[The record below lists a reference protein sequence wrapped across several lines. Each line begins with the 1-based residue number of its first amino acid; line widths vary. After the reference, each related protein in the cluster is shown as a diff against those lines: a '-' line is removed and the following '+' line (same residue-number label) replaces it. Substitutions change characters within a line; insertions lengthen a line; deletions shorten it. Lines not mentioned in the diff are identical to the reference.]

1 MSYVSEQS
9 HPNNFLVNLVSQA
22 MEKAHYGLV
31 AGGKRD
37 LPDYKYLNLNPGEHY
52 RLLKAMVQIL
62 KPQTSIE
69 IGTFTGLGTIALHEA
84 GYGYVHT
91 FDIIPWDH
99 LMSHLTPEH
108 FKDRL
113 AQHVAD
119 LTDLVEYRKYSHLFQ
134 NADIIFMDAP
144 KDGVFEPKM
153 IEILLKLTPKKDR
166 ILVMDDIWFDC
177 MQPLWRSI
185 KCPKIDI
192 TSLGHWSG
200 TGIVDLSFSSS
211 L

>member
-1 MSYVSEQS
+1 
-9 HPNNFLVNLVSQA
+9 
-22 MEKAHYGLV
+22 MEKAHYGIV

-62 KPQTSIE
+62 KPKISVE
-69 IGTFTGLGTIALHEA
+69 IGTFTGLGAIALHEA
-84 GYGYVHT
+84 GYGHVHT

-99 LMSHLTPEH
+99 LLSHLTPEH
-108 FKDRL
+108 FKDRMT
-113 AQHVAD
+113 QHISD
-119 LTDLVEYRKYSHLFQ
+119 LSDEMEFKKYGYLLN

-153 IEILLKLTPKKDR
+153 VQLLQTLHSKPNR
-166 ILVMDDIWFDC
+166 ILIMDDIWFDC
-177 MQPLWRSI
+177 MQPVWQSI
-185 KCPKIDI
+185 KLPKIDI

-200 TGIVDLSFSSS
+200 TGIVDLSFGSS

>member
-1 MSYVSEQS
+1 MPDRWARLWAPHRMEYLKGENRPLSENGVDCPFCRIPTLSDEEGLIVARGESAYV
-9 HPNNFLVNLVSQA
+9 VMNL
-22 MEKAHYGLV
+22 YPYN
-31 AGGKRD
+31 AG
-37 LPDYKYLNLNPGEHY
+37 H
-52 RLLKAMVQIL
+52 LLICAN
-62 KPQTSIE
+62 
-69 IGTFTGLGTIALHEA
+69 
-84 GYGYVHT
+84 
-91 FDIIPWDH
+91 
-99 LMSHLTPEH
+99 
-108 FKDRL
+108 R
-113 AQHVAD
+113 HVAD
-119 LTDLVEYRKYSHLFQ
+119 LTDLTEYRKYSHLFQ

-144 KDGVFEPKM
+144 KDGIFEPKM
-153 IEILLKLTPKKDR
+153 VEILLKLTPKKDR

>member
-1 MSYVSEQS
+1 
-9 HPNNFLVNLVSQA
+9 

-62 KPQTSIE
+62 KPKTSIE

-108 FKDRL
+108 FKDRM
-113 AQHVAD
+113 AQHIAD

-153 IEILLKLTPKKDR
+153 VDLLLKLTPKKDR

-185 KCPKIDI
+185 KLPKIDI

-200 TGIVDLSFSSS
+200 TGIVDLS
-211 L
+211 LGGTL